1 MSIMNKALSILKLK
15 ISPEKFHYF
24 GLSTR
29 TKIHRNKKI
38 WQLKHFEASNQNFLK
53 CFSSVLPVHVLMML
67 NISRKYVDYIQTPKL
82 VNAITRGAG

>member
-29 TKIHRNKKI
+29 TKIHRSKKNMAI
-38 WQLKHFEASNQNFLK
+38 KTFWGFKPEIFKMLLE
-53 CFSSVLPVHVLMML
+53 CTSSACPYDV
-67 NISRKYVDYIQTPKL
+67 KYKPKICRLYTDTQTC
-82 VNAITRGAG
+82 